1 MKLGNYNNGI
11 KIQMGCKMGCS
22 AVECSLQNIEAMMRC
37 GKVEEVKKQS
47 DTNSKIEEFQ
57 KRNLEEINVT
67 DVYEELLG

>member
-47 DTNSKIEEFQ
+47 DTNSKIEEF
-57 KRNLEEINVT
+57 
-67 DVYEELLG
+67 